1 MKKIIL
7 SILILFVG
15 QLVIFGNKVSVND
28 PALIRINGKS
38 ISLSEFEA
46 VYRKNNLDMQV
57 VDPKTVD
64 EYLELYV
71 NFLLKVK
78 EAESLG
84 MDTNPDFL
92 SELNVYRDQ
101 LARPYFNDDIVA
113 ENVVEEAYERMQYD
127 IRASHILIRV
137 DKDASPA
144 DTLEAYRKISNFRA
158 RALAGE
164 SFEDLARTYS
174 EDLSAKDSPG
184 EDGRPPRKGNA
195 GDLGYFTVFNMVY
208 PFESGAYNTALG
220 DISRPVRSDFGYH
233 IIKVTDKLPAMGTAK
248 VAHIMVMTP
257 ADSSEEYSAQAKD
270 KIYALYEKFMAG
282 EDFEELAK
290 QYSEDHNSAA
300 MGGQMQPFTSSR
312 MVPEFIGAIHK
323 LESPAEVSK
332 PVQSL
337 FGWHIIKLIEK
348 TPPDSYED
356 EHASLKTRISRDV
369 RGQLSRK
376 AAIERLKKEYRLREY
391 PNNLKPFYSM
401 VDESI
406 FNASWEPAGTEKL
419 NKRLLR
425 FSSQEFSQKDFAGYL
440 VEKQAHRSPQNITSY
455 VNIMFRSFV
464 EDKLMEYEDQK
475 LESKYPE
482 FGRLMKEYH
491 DGILLFELTDQ
502 RIWSRALAD
511 TAGLQDFYKA
521 NRFNY
526 MAGERLSAT
535 LFSFQDEESAVA
547 SIDLITE
554 MARAG
559 GSDEVIT
566 ARLSEEHGM
575 QVSMVHDMYAKES
588 HPAVDEIIWSPG
600 IRGPVKYDGRYLL
613 ARVHEVQPQQPKK
626 MNEIRGLLIADYQQY
641 LEEQWLKELRNKY
654 SVHVDRDVLQ
664 QIQHLSVR

>member
-7 SILILFVG
+7 LILILFVG
-15 QLVIFGNKVSVND
+15 QLVIFGNKVSLND

-38 ISLSEFEA
+38 VSLSEFEA

-64 EYLELYV
+64 EYLELYI

-78 EAESLG
+78 EAEALG

-101 LARPYFNDDIVA
+101 LARPYFNDDVVA

-127 IRASHILIRV
+127 IRASHILIRA

-144 DTLEAYRKISNFRA
+144 DTLEAYRKISNIRA

-174 EDLSAKDSPG
+174 EDLSAKDSHG

-195 GDLGYFTVFNMVY
+195 GDVGYFTAFNMVY
-208 PFESGAYNTALG
+208 PFESGAYKTALG
-220 DISRPVRSDFGYH
+220 EMSRPVRSDFGYH

-248 VAHIMVMTP
+248 VAHIMVLTP
-257 ADSSEEYSAQAKD
+257 ADSSEEYFAQAKD

-290 QYSEDHNSAA
+290 QYSEDHNSASV
-300 MGGQMQPFTSSR
+300 GGQMQPFTSSR
-312 MVPEFIGAIHK
+312 MVPEFIAAIHK
-323 LESPAEVSK
+323 LESPGEVSK
-332 PVQSL
+332 PVQSA

-348 TPPDSYED
+348 TPPGSYED
-356 EHASLKTRISRDV
+356 EYANLKTRISRDA

-376 AAIERLKKEYRLREY
+376 AALERLKKEYRLREY
-391 PNNLKPFYSM
+391 PKNLKPFYSM

-406 FNASWEPAGTEKL
+406 FSASWEPAATEKL

-425 FSSQEFSQKDFAGYL
+425 FSSEEFTQKDFAGYL
-440 VEKQAHRSPQNITSY
+440 VEKQAHRSPQNITAY
-455 VNIMFRSFV
+455 VTNMFRSFV
-464 EDKLMEYEDQK
+464 EDKLIEYEDQK
-475 LESKYPE
+475 LESRYPE

-502 RIWSRALAD
+502 RIWSRALTD
-511 TAGLQDFYKA
+511 TAGLQDFYEA
-521 NRFNY
+521 SRFNY

-535 LFSFQDEESAVA
+535 LFNFQDEESAVA

-559 GSDEVIT
+559 ASDEAIT
-566 ARLSEEHGM
+566 ARLSEEHGI
-575 QVSMVHDMYAKES
+575 QVSMVHDRFAKNS

-600 IRGPVKYDGRYLL
+600 IRGPVKYDGHYLL
-613 ARVHEVQPQQPKK
+613 VRVHEVQPQQPKK